1 MNTQECP
8 DITKKNKV
16 RLSRTVEYEGNSILR
31 NSPIKISDK
40 CDKSLVNMG
49 TLKRDSD
56 AHSDDT
62 SSVPASNSQRQ
73 SLSGNKMTANK
84 RLSQRSL
91 RSFLIS
97 KPAQSSH
104 NGVKL
109 SPNPYSL
116 PKFPPK
122 FRTKKIIQGNY
133 KSSNHCQ
140 RKITQFTTPII
151 LSKSESQDNITS
163 GGTPPGP
170 RMDHS
175 VIISWLK
182 NIPLV

>member
-16 RLSRTVEYEGNSILR
+16 RLSRTVEYEGNSIVR

-62 SSVPASNSQRQ
+62 SSMPASNSQRQ

-91 RSFLIS
+91 QSFLIS
-97 KPAQSSH
+97 KPAQSSQILSL
-104 NGVKL
+104 NSLQNSEQRKL
-109 SPNPYSL
+109 SRVIINPANARSLNLPPQLYSVKVNL
-116 PKFPPK
+116 
-122 FRTKKIIQGNY
+122 KII
-133 KSSNHCQ
+133 S
-140 RKITQFTTPII
+140 P
-151 LSKSESQDNITS
+151 LEVP
-163 GGTPPGP
+163 PPGP

-175 VIISWLK
+175 AIISWRK